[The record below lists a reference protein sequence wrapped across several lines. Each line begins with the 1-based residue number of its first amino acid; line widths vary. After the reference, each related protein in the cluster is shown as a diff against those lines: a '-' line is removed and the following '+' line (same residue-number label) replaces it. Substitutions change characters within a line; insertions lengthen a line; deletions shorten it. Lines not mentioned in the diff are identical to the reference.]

1 MPHIHFFSCPGFLVS
16 KKMPHLHVFLFRI
29 FGKQKKALQ
38 VLPALPQVASLVPLP
53 QVASLVPLLQ
63 VALLVLLLL
72 LPRPAP
78 LLVPLLPRPAP
89 SGFHT
94 QRHPIAA
101 NLLISLYNCHTW
113 WSGSMI
119 CDCGP
124 PPCKFNVLWLSTA
137 NFQTIQICSHK
148 HHTADCQIWLRHADK
163 TSLILW
169 QKIWISSW
177 IGPPGGVVNSMPR
190 TLYRPQGPW
199 RYHVIGFVEDQ
210 EKVPN
215 FKDQENMLLYY
226 LLDVIVE
233 ISGYMKYKY
242 MLCICCNCVCMLL

>member
-1 MPHIHFFSCPGFLVS
+1 MFSCSGFLVS
-16 KKMPHLHVFLFRI
+16 KKKKPFRFCQHCPKSHRWCHCPKWHRWCHCSKWHCWCCCYCCHDQHLCWCLCCH
-29 FGKQKKALQ
+29 GQH
-38 VLPALPQVASLVPLP
+38 
-53 QVASLVPLLQ
+53 LL
-63 VALLVLLLL
+63 
-72 LPRPAP
+72 
-78 LLVPLLPRPAP
+78 
-89 SGFHT
+89 GFHT

-169 QKIWISSW
+169 QKIWILSW

-210 EKVPN
+210 EKVTN